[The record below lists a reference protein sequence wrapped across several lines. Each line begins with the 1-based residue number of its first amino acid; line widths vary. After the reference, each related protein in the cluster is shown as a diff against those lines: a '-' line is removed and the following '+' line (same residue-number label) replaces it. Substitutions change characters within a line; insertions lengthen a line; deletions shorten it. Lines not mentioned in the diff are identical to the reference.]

1 MDPAI
6 ERFFQ
11 SRREERLKKNKKIE
25 DVDAEFDL
33 DNWIPKAA
41 RAVGGYSLSTHPPG
55 FSHPDAGQT
64 RVTGGVVHKT
74 SCLIVDA
81 PERNDGFLR
90 SRRKPTK
97 LNEIDAYG
105 NAAVM
110 GYYAFLMLEMED
122 GETLLSHIEGNSS
135 VAREVLNRKTASYE
149 ELKAGFLRIKEA
161 PHRPVTH
168 VRIKQVYF
176 PVDSENYHQLS
187 ILTPS
192 VLMYKMKRR
201 IDSIRFPSDE
211 IKEIRNARRENK
223 FSRSAYTTLTGLT
236 EVGYGGTKPQN
247 ISLLNSKNRGRAY
260 LLRSVPPEM
269 EQNYQRLPRRDFF
282 RTHLRYRLFQEN
294 FDSLRKLV
302 ENDINNFRI
311 REGRERRVR
320 VIFDE
325 IVRAVWKLRSYDA
338 GWSDGELY
346 NALPRF
352 QKIVLDSKYNN
363 AREEHEA
370 ELEMF
375 LVNIARWIIEGY
387 KATAKN
393 NASLL
398 ADQELGYIV
407 RVVSEKKEALF

>member
-6 ERFFQ
+6 ESFFR
-11 SRREERLKKNKKIE
+11 SRREERLKNKRADE
-25 DVDAEFDL
+25 VDAEFDL

-64 RVTGGVVHKT
+64 KVPGGVVHKT

-81 PERNDGFLR
+81 PERNDGYLR
-90 SRRKPTK
+90 SRKKPTK

-105 NAAVM
+105 NAAFM

-122 GETLLSHIEGNSS
+122 GKTLLSHIESDS
-135 VAREVLNRKTASYE
+135 LVAREILTRKTASYE

-161 PHRPVTH
+161 PIQPVTH

-176 PVDSENYHQLS
+176 PVEGKGYHQLS

-192 VLMYKMKRR
+192 VLMFKMKRQ

-211 IKEIRNARRENK
+211 VKEIRNARREEK
-223 FSRSAYTTLTGLT
+223 FSESGYTTLTGLT

-260 LLRSVPPEM
+260 LLRSVPPEL
-269 EQNYQRLPRRDFF
+269 QHDYGRLPKRDFF
-282 RTHLRYRLFQEN
+282 RTHLRYRPFQEN

-302 ENDINNFRI
+302 ENDINNIHI
-311 REGRERRVR
+311 REGRDRRVR

-325 IVRAVWKLRSYDA
+325 IVRIVWKLRSQDA

-346 NALPRF
+346 SALPRF
-352 QKIVLDSKYNN
+352 QKIVLDSMYNN
-363 AREEHEA
+363 AREHHEA

-375 LVNIARWIIEGY
+375 LMNIARWIIEGY
-387 KATAKN
+387 KATAKTN
-393 NASLL
+393 PPLL
-398 ADQELGYIV
+398 ADQELVYV
-407 RVVSEKKEALF
+407 LRVVSEKKEALL